1 MRLVMNVVR
10 KERVVEVGMLIDVVG
25 GLVFMWLELLEV
37 GGKNMK

>member
-25 GLVFMWLELLEV
+25 GLVFTWLELLEV